1 MSETLMLAGPQPSA
15 PVPEVQLRSVGTLG
29 PAGTSSEQAARH
41 AWQMLAGT
49 GTPNIRLFDTYEDA
63 GDALRAGEVSHV
75 VVASAYANVSDFYM
89 DTRLALAG
97 AFIQDTPLYGIAKR
111 RDGSV
116 PDNPTIATHP
126 APLPLV
132 VQLLPDRFIGHETV
146 PVASTS
152 AAAIAVRDGA
162 VDLAL
167 TTQPAA
173 AAHGLRFI
181 SRTRTI
187 RMLWS
192 VFVADTDSSAA

>member
-1 MSETLMLAGPQPSA
+1 MSLAEPLLLAEPRLSVLAGRDV
-15 PVPEVQLRSVGTLG
+15 PVRSVGTLG

-41 AWQMLAGT
+41 VWHTFAGV
-49 GTPNIRLFDTYEDA
+49 GAPDVRLFDTYEEA
-63 GDALRAGEVSHV
+63 GDALRSGAVSHV

-97 AFIQDTPLYGIAKR
+97 AFIRDTPMYGIAR
-111 RDGSV
+111 RRGAAV
-116 PDNPTIATHP
+116 PPRPRIASHP

-132 VQLLPDRFIGHETV
+132 AQLLPDRFTAHETV
-146 PVASTS
+146 KVTSTS
-152 AAAIAVRDGA
+152 AAAIAVRDGE

-167 TTQPAA
+167 TTQPSAA
-173 AAHGLRFI
+173 AYDLEFI

-192 VFVADTDSSAA
+192 VFTAAPA